1 MTVAQVA
8 RVVGVSA
15 RNVRFWV
22 EAGVVQASA
31 RSGGG
36 YRLFDA
42 EAVARVELVATL
54 RGLGI
59 GLEEVRR
66 VLARS
71 ATVAEVAGAHV
82 KALDAEIR
90 VLRLRRAVLS
100 SVARRESTVEE
111 MRVVH
116 ELARLS
122 ARERQ
127 RMIDEFVAEIVEG
140 VAEDAP
146 ARGIAESMRRLPA
159 DLPDEPTAA
168 QVDAWAELAGLVGD
182 PGFKARVR
190 EMAVAG
196 RGQEELEHGPDYHTV
211 MEHAGRA
218 LAEGVAPDSAEG
230 RDVLARIVPADTPAG
245 VRARIAEQLETFA
258 DARVERYWQL
268 LSVLNGRLPQ
278 PAAVPAFTW
287 VIEALRAQG

>member
-8 RVVGVSA
+8 RLVGVSA
-15 RNVRFWV
+15 RTLRFWA
-22 EAGVVQASA
+22 EAGVVEPSG

-59 GLEEVRR
+59 GLDEVRR
-66 VLARS
+66 VLARN
-71 ATVAEVAGAHV
+71 ATVAEVASAHAR
-82 KALDAEIR
+82 ALDAEIR

-100 SVARRESTVEE
+100 SVARRDGTVEE

-127 RMIDEFVAEIVEG
+127 RMIDGFVAEIVEG
-140 VAEDAP
+140 MAADAP

-159 DLPDEPTAA
+159 DLPDDPTPE
-168 QVDAWAELAGLVGD
+168 QVDAWVELAGLVGD
-182 PGFKARVR
+182 PAFRARVR

-196 RGQEELEHGPDYHTV
+196 KGAEELEHGPDHHLV
-211 MEHAGRA
+211 VEHAGKA
-218 LAEGVAPDSAEG
+218 LADGVAPESAAG
-230 RDVLARIVPADTPAG
+230 REALGRIVPEDTPAE
-245 VRARIAEQLETFA
+245 VRARILEQLELFA

-268 LSVLNGRLPQ
+268 LGALNGWPPREP
-278 PAAVPAFTW
+278 AVPAFAW
-287 VIEALRAQG
+287 LIEALRAH